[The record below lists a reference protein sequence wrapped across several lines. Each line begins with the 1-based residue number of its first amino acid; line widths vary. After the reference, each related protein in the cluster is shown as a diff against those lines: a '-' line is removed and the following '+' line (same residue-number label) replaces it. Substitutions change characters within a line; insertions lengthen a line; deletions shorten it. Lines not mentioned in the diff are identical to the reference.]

1 VKRPLKPLSD
11 RRLVNVSWASVVA
24 LLAIGALLAGQAEIV
39 YRKQAQRQA
48 EVQADILA
56 ASVSAALA
64 FDDRAAMREYVEAL
78 KVNRTLGAAA
88 IYNAAGQAVV
98 VFNRQ
103 GAPPPPARLEG
114 LGSHFA
120 DRHVT
125 VTRPVA
131 EKGERLGTVY
141 LATLP
146 ERWTA
151 VLGRHSALALLTVL
165 AFVLLGVVT
174 TAASQLQARARLLAE
189 ANARLREEMTARG
202 KAEEALRQSQ
212 KMEALG
218 QLTGG
223 IAHDFNNLLQVVH
236 GAFELIRRRPQDT
249 ARVTAWSENGMAA
262 AERGASLTRQLL
274 AFSRSQKLE
283 LQPFVVADL
292 IAEMRQLLVRTLGPD
307 IELTFHLDEDRA
319 PVMSDRTQLELA
331 VLNLAINARDA
342 MSNGGRL
349 TISTGMRSIGE
360 GNPLLDPGDYVELSV
375 TDTGEGM
382 APEVIERAFDPFFT
396 TKGVGKGTGLGL
408 SQVYGVARQAGGAAQ
423 IASASGIGT
432 TVTLFLMRSSGDEE
446 PAPTREEPPPI
457 LAPAV
462 GRSVL
467 VVDDEAQVR
476 ALTAESLELLGYR
489 VLQAD
494 SGSAALAVL
503 EHETPDLML
512 FDYAMPGMS
521 GAELAGLVR
530 VRLPDVPIVFASGH
544 ADTGAVETAL
554 GGQATILRKPFDM
567 ETLAQTVAGLLVG
580 GARPWRAASPSSLA
594 AHGERSGA
602 VRADRLH
609 LPKVGL
615 VAGSAPRTL
624 GRIP

>member
-1 VKRPLKPLSD
+1 VRRPLTPLSD
-11 RRLVNVSWASVVA
+11 RRLVNISWASVVA
-24 LLAIGALLAGQAEIV
+24 LLAIGALLAGQAEIAH
-39 YRKQAQRQA
+39 RKQAQRQA

-56 ASVSAALA
+56 ASVSAALV

-78 KVNRTLGAAA
+78 RVNRALGAAA
-88 IYNAAGQAVV
+88 IYNASGRAVV

-103 GAPPPPARLEG
+103 GAPPPPARPEG
-114 LGSHFA
+114 LGSRFA
-120 DRHVT
+120 DRHAT

-131 EKGERLGTVY
+131 EKGQRLGTVY

-146 ERWTA
+146 EPWTT

-174 TAASQLQARARLLAE
+174 TAASQLQARARLLAD

-236 GAFELIRRRPQDT
+236 GAFELIRRKPQD
-249 ARVTAWSENGMAA
+249 ARVVTWSENGMAA

-283 LQPFVVADL
+283 LRPFIVADL
-292 IAEMRQLLVRTLGPD
+292 IAEMRQLLVRTLGHD
-307 IELTFHLDEDRA
+307 IELAFHLDEDRA
-319 PVMSDRTQLELA
+319 PVVSDRTQLELA

-342 MSNGGRL
+342 MPNGGKL
-349 TISTGMRSIGE
+349 TISTGVRSIGE
-360 GNPLLDPGDYVELSV
+360 GNPLLEPGEYVELSV
-375 TDTGEGM
+375 TDTGAGM
-382 APEVIERAFDPFFT
+382 SPEVIERAFDPFFT

-408 SQVYGVARQAGGAAQ
+408 SQVYGVARQAGGAAH
-423 IASASGIGT
+423 IASAPGLGT
-432 TVTLFLMRSSGDEE
+432 TVTVFLKRSAGDAEPE
-446 PAPTREEPPPI
+446 PAREVPPPI
-457 LAPAV
+457 LAPAA
-462 GRSVL
+462 GRTVL

-476 ALTAESLELLGYR
+476 ALTGETLELLGYR

-494 SGSAALAVL
+494 SGLAALAVL

-512 FDYAMPGMS
+512 FDYAMPGMN
-521 GAELAGLVR
+521 GAELAGR
-530 VRLPDVPIVFASGH
+530 VRARWPEVPIVFASGH
-544 ADTGAVETAL
+544 ADTAAVERAL

-567 ETLAQTVAGLLVG
+567 ETLAQTIAGLLG
-580 GARPWRAASPSSLA
+580 GAPS
-594 AHGERSGA
+594 
-602 VRADRLH
+602 
-609 LPKVGL
+609 
-615 VAGSAPRTL
+615 
-624 GRIP
+624 

>member
-1 VKRPLKPLSD
+1 MRGLFNPLSD
-11 RRLVNVSWASVVA
+11 RRLVNISWASVVA
-24 LLAIGALLAGQAEIV
+24 LLAIGMLLASQAEIG
-39 YRKQAQRQA
+39 YRSQARRQA

-64 FDDRAAMREYVEAL
+64 FDDREAMREYLEGL
-78 KVNRTLGAAA
+78 RVNRAVAAAA
-88 IYNAAGQAVV
+88 IYNASGQAVV
-98 VFNRQ
+98 VFRRQ
-103 GAPPPPARLEG
+103 GSPPPPARLQG
-114 LGSHFA
+114 LSSRFA
-120 DRHVT
+120 DGHVT

-131 EKGERLGTVY
+131 EKGQPMGAVY
-141 LATLP
+141 LATRP
-146 ERWTA
+146 ERWNTM
-151 VLGRHSALALLTVL
+151 LSRHSALALLTVL

-174 TAASQLQARARLLAE
+174 AAASQLQARARLLAE
-189 ANARLREEMTARG
+189 ANARLREEMTARS

-236 GAFELIRRRPQDT
+236 GAFELIRRKPEDA
-249 ARVTAWSENGMAA
+249 ARVAAWSENGMAA

-283 LQPFVVADL
+283 LQPFVVSDL
-292 IAEMRQLLVRTLGPD
+292 IGEMRQMLVRTLGPD
-307 IELTFHLDEDRA
+307 IELTFRLDEGHA

-342 MSNGGRL
+342 MRNGGRL
-349 TISTGMRSIGE
+349 TISTGVRSIGE
-360 GNPLLDPGDYVELSV
+360 GNPLLDPGEYVELSV

-382 APEVIERAFDPFFT
+382 PPEVIERAFDPFFT
-396 TKGVGKGTGLGL
+396 TKGVGEGTGLGL

-423 IASASGIGT
+423 IASAPGLGT
-432 TVTLFLMRSSGDEE
+432 TVTLFLMRSSDPAHPAE
-446 PAPTREEPPPI
+446 PVQTGKDRPTI

-462 GRSVL
+462 GRTVL

-476 ALTAESLELLGYR
+476 ALTGETLELLGYR

-494 SGSAALAVL
+494 SGPAALALL

-521 GAELAGLVR
+521 GAELAGR
-530 VRLPDVPIVFASGH
+530 VRARWPDMPIVFASGH
-544 ADTGAVETAL
+544 ADTAAVETAV

-567 ETLAQTVAGLLVG
+567 ETLAQTIAGLLG
-580 GARPWRAASPSSLA
+580 GT
-594 AHGERSGA
+594 
-602 VRADRLH
+602 
-609 LPKVGL
+609 
-615 VAGSAPRTL
+615 AP
-624 GRIP
+624 